1 MKILWMFIQT
11 SKIKYFRMKR
21 PIIQLILIQLREFYR
36 EPGILFWAFVFP
48 IAMAWGL
55 GIAFT
60 HKIEQKRNIAYIEN
74 QAQPD
79 TQFRKIL
86 GKYAKTDSIS
96 KSADIKYSIH
106 IGNEKIGYTNLR
118 FMPANWETANKHLKS
133 GSILLIIEEQQGKLL
148 YHYDPFNTE
157 AQLTYLQ
164 LSSFVNKGSSEVPEA
179 EIKPLTQKGSRYI
192 DFLIPG
198 LIAMDLMMSTMW
210 GISYSLIE
218 KRSKKLLRR
227 LVATPMKK
235 SSFLFAQLIA
245 RLILNIFEAMILFLF
260 ANYYFGFT
268 LEGTFITL
276 SILYMAGM
284 LCFTGISILLSS
296 RTSNTY
302 IGNGLINAI
311 VMPMTVL
318 SGIFFSYHN
327 FPDVVIPYIKFLP
340 LTMLT
345 DGLRGIFIEGSGLKE
360 VLTSVLVL
368 SGIGISSF
376 FVGLKMYKWY

>member
-1 MKILWMFIQT
+1 M
-11 SKIKYFRMKR
+11 RR
-21 PIIQLILIQLREFYR
+21 PIVQLILIQLREFYR

-60 HKIEQKRNIAYIEN
+60 HKIEQKRNIAFIECT
-74 QAQPD
+74 AQPD

-86 GKYAKTDSIS
+86 NRFSKTDT
-96 KSADIKYSIH
+96 ALVNGIKYSIR
-106 IGNEKIGYTNLR
+106 IGNDKIGYTNFR
-118 FMPANWETANKHLKS
+118 FMPATWENARKHLKS
-133 GSILLIIEEQQGKLL
+133 GSILLIIEEKEGKLL
-148 YHYDPFNTE
+148 YHYDPFSSE
-157 AQLTYLQ
+157 AQLTYMQ
-164 LSSFVNKGSSEVPEA
+164 LSSFINKGSSIESEA
-179 EIKPLTQKGSRYI
+179 EIRPLTQKGSRYI

-198 LIAMDLMMSTMW
+198 LIAMDLMMSTLW

-227 LVATPMKK
+227 MVATPMKK

-245 RLILNIFEAMILFLF
+245 RLILNIFEALILFVF

-268 LEGTFITL
+268 LEGKFVTL
-276 SILYMAGM
+276 VILYLSGM

-302 IGNGLINAI
+302 VGNGLINAI

-327 FPDVVIPYIKFLP
+327 FPDVVLPYIQAFP
-340 LTMLT
+340 LTMLA
-345 DGLRGIFIEGSGLKE
+345 DGLRGIFIEGTGLKE
-360 VLTSVLVL
+360 IILPSLVL
-368 SGIGISSF
+368 SGIGITTF
-376 FVGLKMYKWY
+376 ITGLKIYKWY